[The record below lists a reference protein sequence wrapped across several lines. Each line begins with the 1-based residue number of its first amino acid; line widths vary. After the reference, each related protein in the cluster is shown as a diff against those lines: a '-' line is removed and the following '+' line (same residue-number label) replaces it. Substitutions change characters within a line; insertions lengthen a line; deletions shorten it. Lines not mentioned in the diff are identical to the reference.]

1 MSVLETRAYAKL
13 NLSLDVLDRRS
24 DGYHEMRMVM
34 QTVTLSDA
42 LRLETGTGKPLSMR
56 SSLGFLP
63 ADERNL
69 AAAAALRL
77 CAETGADC
85 GGLSIE
91 LDKSIPVCA
100 GLAGG
105 SADAAA
111 VLRGLNRL
119 LGLGLPPERL
129 EAIGARVGSDVP
141 YCVRGGTALAEGRGE
156 VLTTLPALPDCHV
169 VLCKPAFSV
178 PTPELFARLD
188 GCRIRRRPD
197 TAGLLAAL
205 AAVSFFCVMQT
216 AQNSF
221 KGLDRGKY
229 SFTLLMPA
237 YTCCVWLIAAYQV
250 RAGDPVQLDYVYEL
264 FAIIASLLGIY
275 FCLTTLADQH
285 DLATTLLY
293 GFAILYLLSSTVTL
307 LYNAGRPELLAR
319 AENDTTEGT
328 PDES

>member
-141 YCVRGGTALAEGRGE
+141 YCVLGGTALAEGRGE
-156 VLTTLPALPDCHV
+156 RLTPLPALPRCWV
-169 VLCKPAFSV
+169 VVCKPEFAIS
-178 PTPELFARLD
+178 TPELFARIDSVRLR
-188 GCRIRRRPD
+188 CRPD
-197 TAGLLAAL
+197 TDGLLSALEEGDLGGAARRMYNVFEDVL
-205 AAVSFFCVMQT
+205 PPRQRDRVGELKNALIQAGALGANMSGTGPTAFGLFDCPEAA
-216 AQNSF
+216 
-221 KGLDRGKY
+221 
-229 SFTLLMPA
+229 
-237 YTCCVWLIAAYQV
+237 
-250 RAGDPVQLDYVYEL
+250 E
-264 FAIIASLLGIY
+264 
-275 FCLTTLADQH
+275 
-285 DLATTLLY
+285 
-293 GFAILYLLSSTVTL
+293 
-307 LYNAGRPELLAR
+307 EAR
-319 AENDTTEGT
+319 AVLAENCWDTFLCQTV
-328 PDES
+328 

>member
-1 MSVLETRAYAKL
+1 
-13 NLSLDVLDRRS
+13 
-24 DGYHEMRMVM
+24 MRKEI
-34 QTVTLSDA
+34 L
-42 LRLETGTGKPLSMR
+42 
-56 SSLGFLP
+56 LP
-63 ADERNL
+63 AV
-69 AAAAALRL
+69 A
-77 CAETGADC
+77 
-85 GGLSIE
+85 
-91 LDKSIPVCA
+91 V
-100 GLAGG
+100 AGG
-105 SADAAA
+105 GAGFVLRRWELATAFEADTGLPIPGAPATLALIALSVAMAA
-111 VLRGLNRL
+111 VLALLCRGKYPSFTGYDEAFQAKGNTLYATAMVLSSFLL
-119 LGLGLPPERL
+119 LGAAVLMVLSFVQGTNTVYTRL
-129 EAIGARVGSDVP
+129 
-141 YCVRGGTALAEGRGE
+141 
-156 VLTTLPALPDCHV
+156 
-169 VLCKPAFSV
+169 
-178 PTPELFARLD
+178 
-188 GCRIRRRPD
+188 
-197 TAGLLAAL
+197 LLAAL

-264 FAIIASLLGIY
+264 FAIIASLLGLYFHAGFSFERGRVFWAGLFSLLGIY

>member
-1 MSVLETRAYAKL
+1 MTVIYVDTLFLLNTMVDYLLLLASARLAGEPLARLRFALGAVLGGLYAVAIFL
-13 NLSLDVLDRRS
+13 P
-24 DGYHEMRMVM
+24 GM
-34 QTVTLSDA
+34 
-42 LRLETGTGKPLSMR
+42 
-56 SSLGFLP
+56 GFLARP
-63 ADERNL
+63 LYR
-69 AAAAALRL
+69 
-77 CAETGADC
+77 G
-85 GGLSIE
+85 
-91 LDKSIPVCA
+91 
-100 GLAGG
+100 
-105 SADAAA
+105 AAA
-111 VLRGLNRL
+111 VLMVLSFVQGTNTVYTRL
-119 LGLGLPPERL
+119 
-129 EAIGARVGSDVP
+129 
-141 YCVRGGTALAEGRGE
+141 
-156 VLTTLPALPDCHV
+156 
-169 VLCKPAFSV
+169 
-178 PTPELFARLD
+178 
-188 GCRIRRRPD
+188 
-197 TAGLLAAL
+197 LLAAL

-264 FAIIASLLGIY
+264 FAIIASLLGLYFHAGFSFERGRVFWAGLFSLLGIY

>member
-1 MSVLETRAYAKL
+1 MTRCPFWNKAYAKL

-63 ADERNL
+63 ADERNWRRPP
-69 AAAAALRL
+69 ALRL

-85 GGLSIE
+85 GGLSIG
-91 LDKSIPVCA
+91 A
-100 GLAGG
+100 GQVHPGVRRAGG
-105 SADAAA
+105 GQRRRRCRPAGAQPPA
-111 VLRGLNRL
+111 
-119 LGLGLPPERL
+119 GLGLPPERL

-205 AAVSFFCVMQT
+205 AAGDLAGVARRMYNVFEDVLPERRGAEVQRIKNALVQQGALGASMSGTGSTVF
-216 AQNSF
+216 
-221 KGLDRGKY
+221 GLFDREE
-229 SFTLLMPA
+229 
-237 YTCCVWLIAAYQV
+237 AAR
-250 RAGDPVQLDYVYEL
+250 RAYEL
-264 FAIIASLLGIY
+264 LQESYRDTF
-275 FCLTTLADQH
+275 
-285 DLATTLLY
+285 
-293 GFAILYLLSSTVTL
+293 
-307 LYNAGRPELLAR
+307 LAR
-319 AENDTTEGT
+319 SLEKNGIETGITVHNVGTT
-328 PDES
+328 

>member
-1 MSVLETRAYAKL
+1 M
-13 NLSLDVLDRRS
+13 
-24 DGYHEMRMVM
+24 
-34 QTVTLSDA
+34 
-42 LRLETGTGKPLSMR
+42 
-56 SSLGFLP
+56 
-63 ADERNL
+63 
-69 AAAAALRL
+69 
-77 CAETGADC
+77 
-85 GGLSIE
+85 
-91 LDKSIPVCA
+91 
-100 GLAGG
+100 
-105 SADAAA
+105 AA
-111 VLRGLNRL
+111 VLALLCRGKYPSFTGYDEAFQAKGNTLYATAMVLSAFLL
-119 LGLGLPPERL
+119 LGAAVLMVLSFVQGTNTVYTRL
-129 EAIGARVGSDVP
+129 
-141 YCVRGGTALAEGRGE
+141 
-156 VLTTLPALPDCHV
+156 
-169 VLCKPAFSV
+169 
-178 PTPELFARLD
+178 
-188 GCRIRRRPD
+188 
-197 TAGLLAAL
+197 LLAAL

-264 FAIIASLLGIY
+264 FSFERGRVFWAGLFSLLGIY

>member
-1 MSVLETRAYAKL
+1 MTVIYVDTLFLLNTMVDYLLLLASARLAGEPLARLRFALGAVLGGLYAVAIFL
-13 NLSLDVLDRRS
+13 P
-24 DGYHEMRMVM
+24 GM
-34 QTVTLSDA
+34 
-42 LRLETGTGKPLSMR
+42 
-56 SSLGFLP
+56 GFLARP
-63 ADERNL
+63 
-69 AAAAALRL
+69 L
-77 CAETGADC
+77 CRG
-85 GGLSIE
+85 
-91 LDKSIPVCA
+91 
-100 GLAGG
+100 
-105 SADAAA
+105 AAA
-111 VLRGLNRL
+111 VLMVLSFVQGTNTVYTRL
-119 LGLGLPPERL
+119 
-129 EAIGARVGSDVP
+129 
-141 YCVRGGTALAEGRGE
+141 
-156 VLTTLPALPDCHV
+156 
-169 VLCKPAFSV
+169 
-178 PTPELFARLD
+178 
-188 GCRIRRRPD
+188 
-197 TAGLLAAL
+197 LLAAL

-216 AQNSF
+216 AQHSF

-264 FAIIASLLGIY
+264 FAIIASLLGLYFHAGFSFERGRVFWAGLFSLLGIY

>member
-1 MSVLETRAYAKL
+1 MDL
-13 NLSLDVLDRRS
+13 NSFHPERVVF
-24 DGYHEMRMVM
+24 MRKEI
-34 QTVTLSDA
+34 L
-42 LRLETGTGKPLSMR
+42 
-56 SSLGFLP
+56 LP
-63 ADERNL
+63 AV
-69 AAAAALRL
+69 A
-77 CAETGADC
+77 
-85 GGLSIE
+85 
-91 LDKSIPVCA
+91 V
-100 GLAGG
+100 AGG
-105 SADAAA
+105 GAGFVLRRWELATAFEADTGLPIPGAPATLALIALSVAMAA
-111 VLRGLNRL
+111 VLALLCRGKYPSFTGYDEAFQAKGNTLYATAMVLSAFLL
-119 LGLGLPPERL
+119 LGAAVLMVLSFVQGTNTVYTRL
-129 EAIGARVGSDVP
+129 
-141 YCVRGGTALAEGRGE
+141 
-156 VLTTLPALPDCHV
+156 
-169 VLCKPAFSV
+169 
-178 PTPELFARLD
+178 
-188 GCRIRRRPD
+188 
-197 TAGLLAAL
+197 LLAAL

-264 FAIIASLLGIY
+264 FAIIASLLGLY

>member
-1 MSVLETRAYAKL
+1 MAGLTVIYVDTLFLLNAIVDYLLLLCSARLAGERLSRLRFALGALLGGLYA
-13 NLSLDVLDRRS
+13 V
-24 DGYHEMRMVM
+24 
-34 QTVTLSDA
+34 A
-42 LRLETGTGKPLSMR
+42 LFLPGF
-56 SSLGFLP
+56 GFLGRP
-63 ADERNL
+63 L
-69 AAAAALRL
+69 CRL
-77 CAETGADC
+77 
-85 GGLSIE
+85 S
-91 LDKSIPVCA
+91 
-100 GLAGG
+100 
-105 SADAAA
+105 AA
-111 VLRGLNRL
+111 VLMVLSFVQGTNTVYTRL
-119 LGLGLPPERL
+119 
-129 EAIGARVGSDVP
+129 
-141 YCVRGGTALAEGRGE
+141 
-156 VLTTLPALPDCHV
+156 
-169 VLCKPAFSV
+169 
-178 PTPELFARLD
+178 
-188 GCRIRRRPD
+188 
-197 TAGLLAAL
+197 LLAAL

-264 FAIIASLLGIY
+264 FAIIASLLGLYFHAGFSFERGRVFWAGLFSLLGIY
-275 FCLTTLADQH
+275 FCLTTLADPH

>member
-1 MSVLETRAYAKL
+1 MAGLTVIYVDTLFLLNAIVDYLLLLCSARLAGERLSRLRFALGALLGGLYA
-13 NLSLDVLDRRS
+13 V
-24 DGYHEMRMVM
+24 
-34 QTVTLSDA
+34 A
-42 LRLETGTGKPLSMR
+42 LFLPGF
-56 SSLGFLP
+56 GFLGRP
-63 ADERNL
+63 L
-69 AAAAALRL
+69 CRL
-77 CAETGADC
+77 
-85 GGLSIE
+85 S
-91 LDKSIPVCA
+91 
-100 GLAGG
+100 
-105 SADAAA
+105 AA
-111 VLRGLNRL
+111 VLMVLSFVQGTNTVYTRL
-119 LGLGLPPERL
+119 
-129 EAIGARVGSDVP
+129 
-141 YCVRGGTALAEGRGE
+141 
-156 VLTTLPALPDCHV
+156 
-169 VLCKPAFSV
+169 
-178 PTPELFARLD
+178 
-188 GCRIRRRPD
+188 
-197 TAGLLAAL
+197 LLAAL

-264 FAIIASLLGIY
+264 FAIIASLLGLYFHAGFSFERGRVFWAGLFSLLGIY

-293 GFAILYLLSSTVTL
+293 GFAILYLPSSTVTL

>member
-1 MSVLETRAYAKL
+1 MDGVDKQGEEGEVMTVIYVDTLFLLNALVDYLLLLCAARLAGEPLKRLRFALGAVLGGGYAVAIFL
-13 NLSLDVLDRRS
+13 P
-24 DGYHEMRMVM
+24 G
-34 QTVTLSDA
+34 
-42 LRLETGTGKPLSMR
+42 
-56 SSLGFLP
+56 LGFLERP
-63 ADERNL
+63 AC
-69 AAAAALRL
+69 RL
-77 CAETGADC
+77 
-85 GGLSIE
+85 
-91 LDKSIPVCA
+91 
-100 GLAGG
+100 
-105 SADAAA
+105 AAA
-111 VLRGLNRL
+111 VLMVLSFVQGTNTVYTRL
-119 LGLGLPPERL
+119 
-129 EAIGARVGSDVP
+129 
-141 YCVRGGTALAEGRGE
+141 
-156 VLTTLPALPDCHV
+156 
-169 VLCKPAFSV
+169 
-178 PTPELFARLD
+178 
-188 GCRIRRRPD
+188 
-197 TAGLLAAL
+197 LLAAL

-264 FAIIASLLGIY
+264 FAIIASLLGLYFHAGFSFERGRVFWAGLFSLLGIY